1 MEFWINVKNL
11 VSDPLDGHQWEVECF
26 SKSQMMK
33 EYWKYKEGP
42 NNQKVEE
49 LPPIP
54 IEDLPIPKILEEE
67 MVIPEEI
74 IEINDFE
81 DHPLHK

>member
-33 EYWKYKEGP
+33 EYWKYR
-42 NNQKVEE
+42 
-49 LPPIP
+49 
-54 IEDLPIPKILEEE
+54 KISTLCKKYKADADQ
-67 MVIPEEI
+67 VLLAWIRKHLQVHSSLRNLKI
-74 IEINDFE
+74 IKN
-81 DHPLHK
+81 